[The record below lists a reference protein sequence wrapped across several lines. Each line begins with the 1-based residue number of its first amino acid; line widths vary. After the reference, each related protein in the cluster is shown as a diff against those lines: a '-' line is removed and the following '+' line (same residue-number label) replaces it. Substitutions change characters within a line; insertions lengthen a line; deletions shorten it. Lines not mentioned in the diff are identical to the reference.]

1 MATTKILRW
10 APALAILG
18 LCSAASLPVL
28 ADPGQGVANDKTRQE
43 MMERY
48 GREGMP
54 HGMMGGPGWG
64 GMGMMG
70 GPGWGGMGM
79 MGMMG
84 GFGPG
89 MMRGYPG
96 MMGGYGYGPFGML
109 QLSDEQRDKL
119 EAIQRDQR
127 KEQLDLMEK
136 MMDEMVKIR
145 DLMMADKRDPSTIGK
160 AYEPV
165 FILQRRMIENSVATM
180 NKMEAVLTKPQR
192 EELKKYRHRGMGYG
206 MMGY

>member
-1 MATTKILRW
+1 MAISNTLRW
-10 APALAILG
+10 VPALLILAV
-18 LCSAASLPVL
+18 SSVTSLPVL
-28 ADPGQGVANDKTRQE
+28 ADPGPGTMNDKYHQE

-48 GREGMP
+48 GRGGMP
-54 HGMMGGPGWG
+54 YGMMGGPGWG

-70 GPGWGGMGM
+70 GPGM
-79 MGMMG
+79 MA

-89 MMRGYPG
+89 MMG

-109 QLSDEQRDKL
+109 QLTDEQRDKL
-119 EAIQRDQR
+119 EAIHRDQR
-127 KEQLDLMEK
+127 KEQLGLMEK
-136 MMDEMVKIR
+136 MMDEMDKIR

-180 NKMEAVLTKPQR
+180 NKMEAVLTKQQR

>member
-1 MATTKILRW
+1 MAMAKILRW

-18 LCSAASLPVL
+18 LGSAISLPVL
-28 ADPGQGVANDKTRQE
+28 ADQGPGMMNDKYHQE

-54 HGMMGGPGWG
+54 YGMMGGPGWG

-89 MMRGYPG
+89 MMG
-96 MMGGYGYGPFGML
+96 GYGPFGML

-145 DLMMADKRDPSTIGK
+145 DLMLADKRDPSTIGK

-180 NKMEAVLTKPQR
+180 NKMEAVLTKQQR